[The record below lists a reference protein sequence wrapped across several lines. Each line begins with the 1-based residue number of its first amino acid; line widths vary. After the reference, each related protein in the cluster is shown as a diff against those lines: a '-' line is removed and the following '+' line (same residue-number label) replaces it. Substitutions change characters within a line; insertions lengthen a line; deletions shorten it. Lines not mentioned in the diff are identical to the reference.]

1 MTTPKKAKA
10 ANSGPMKQNIEAVAK
25 LEHESVGNRTASEK
39 IGERLAKAIGGLTFL
54 CANLAVIAGWIAWN
68 SRVIPGAHAFDPF
81 PFGILAMTVSTEGVI
96 LTVFVLMSQ
105 NRMMRQ
111 AERRSHLDLQVGILA
126 EQELTAALVMLRKLC
141 EHSGV
146 GLDATARAVED
157 FAKVTD
163 IKRLDSE
170 LNQKLPKS

>member
-1 MTTPKKAKA
+1 MTASKKAKA
-10 ANSGPMKQNIEAVAK
+10 ANSGPMRENIDAVAK
-25 LEHESVGNRTASEK
+25 LEHESVGNRTHSER
-39 IGERLAKAIGGLTFL
+39 IGERLAKAIGGLAFL
-54 CANLAVIAGWIAWN
+54 CTNLALIAAWVVWN
-68 SRVIPGAHAFDPF
+68 SRVIAGAHAFDPF

-111 AERRSHLDLQVGILA
+111 SERRSHLDLQVGILA

-146 GLDATARAVED
+146 APDAASAAVED
-157 FAKVTD
+157 FAKATD
-163 IKRLDSE
+163 IKSLDKE
-170 LNQKLPKS
+170 LTQKLPKA

>member
-1 MTTPKKAKA
+1 MTAPKKAKA
-10 ANSGPMKQNIEAVAK
+10 ANSGPMRQNIEAVAK

-54 CANLAVIAGWIAWN
+54 CANLAVIAGWIVWN

-146 GLDATARAVED
+146 PLEGTARAVEN

-163 IKRLDSE
+163 IKTLNWE
-170 LNQKLPKS
+170 LNQKLPKT